1 MTSQL
6 TVKSVDHYEDHY
18 QVQFRETDEFDA
30 LETPEWASELAASEL
45 PGGDVQLGRDE
56 TDKWLIQSVRVP
68 VSRADD
74 EGDASRKA
82 LQVVSLITDHEM
94 FESG

>member
-6 TVKSVDHYEDHY
+6 TVKAVEEHDDHYH
-18 QVQFRETDEFDA
+18 VQFRDADEFD
-30 LETPEWASELAASEL
+30 ELATPDWARELAESEL
-45 PGGDVQLGRDE
+45 PGSDVRMGRDE

-74 EGDASRKA
+74 EGDAARKA
-82 LQVVSLITDHEM
+82 LQVVTLINDHEM
-94 FESG
+94 FESK

>member
-1 MTSQL
+1 MSSQL
-6 TVKSVDHYEDHY
+6 TVKSVDHYENHY
-18 QVQFRETDEFDA
+18 QVQFRETDEFDDLA
-30 LETPEWASELAASEL
+30 TPDWASELAETEL
-45 PGGDVQLGRDE
+45 PGSEVQMGRDE

-68 VSRADD
+68 VNRADD

-94 FESG
+94 FESQ